1 MSEEQQKK
9 ILWITIKSALLLAS
23 NVPMLSSRKIKD
35 PKIRLRAIENLEEQL
50 RNHFPQIYSNPIELL
65 NQDQNEFKRRL
76 GQYKPTGSLSGA
88 EQSIINNIYDY
99 LESHKDTNQ

>member
-1 MSEEQQKK
+1 MEMAQNK
-9 ILWITIKSALLLAS
+9 ILWIAIKSALRQDI
-23 NVPMLSSRKIKD
+23 SSRNLKD

-65 NQDQNEFKRRL
+65 NHDRNEFKRKL

-88 EQSIINNIYDY
+88 EESIINNIYDY
-99 LESHKDTNQ
+99 LERFKDNNQ

>member
-9 ILWITIKSALLLAS
+9 ILWITIKSALRQDIA
-23 NVPMLSSRKIKD
+23 SRKIKD